1 MVLIYLAAL
10 LLGIVVAVLIVRDYS
25 LNQGRFADVV
35 AGLFITVMVFG
46 MVVQVVNYAALIHHI
61 AELGASKR

>member
-1 MVLIYLAAL
+1 MINPVGVLIYLAAL
-10 LLGIVVAVLIVRDYS
+10 LLGIVAAVLIVRDYS
-25 LNQGRFADVV
+25 LKQGRFADVV

-61 AELGASKR
+61 ASN